1 MDDPYRGRM
10 VLHERSYLVRFYA
23 VNGEHRVRVSDVQ
36 TSRAWTVSDAAAAEA
51 LRAQLDRPAVDGDA
65 TAEERAHS

>member
-1 MDDPYRGRM
+1 MDGVYARRM

-36 TSRAWTVSDAAAAEA
+36 TSHSWTVSDAAAAEA
-51 LRAQLDRPAVDGDA
+51 LRTQLDRAVVDGDA
-65 TAEERAHS
+65 PAEERSHP